1 MKKSFITM
9 LLITFVSASLFGCGK
24 GPSTDNGSSS
34 KTPIKEDKD
43 ISIIYTTDVHCGV
56 DEGDEN
62 NKRLGYAKVEAY
74 KKNLEETNYVSLV
87 DAGDYLQGEFIGA
100 ISKGEYIMEIINEM
114 NYDVITLGNHE
125 FDYGIDVL
133 KSRLT
138 EYKGDVVSC
147 NFSYIGNKENKLNMV
162 KPYVIKEYGNRKV
175 GYIGITTPT
184 TLTASDPKTFVE
196 DGSVA
201 YDFGAETAES
211 FYNLVQNNIDACKAQ
226 GADYIIALSHL
237 GSPDSFK
244 PFRSTDVIKNTSGV
258 DAFLD
263 GHSHTDLPWT

>member
-34 KTPIKEDKD
+34 KAPIKEDKD

-100 ISKGEYIMEIINEM
+100 ISKGKYMMDIINEM
-114 NYDVITLGNHE
+114 SYDVITLGNHE

-147 NFSYIGNKENKLNMV
+147 NFSYIGNKENRVRTPGIRFHPPRQTQCSGYRCRFLRPPFPGRSPADRNSFPQCRSRGCSSI
-162 KPYVIKEYGNRKV
+162 PYPRI
-175 GYIGITTPT
+175 
-184 TLTASDPKTFVE
+184 
-196 DGSVA
+196 
-201 YDFGAETAES
+201 
-211 FYNLVQNNIDACKAQ
+211 
-226 GADYIIALSHL
+226 
-237 GSPDSFK
+237 
-244 PFRSTDVIKNTSGV
+244 
-258 DAFLD
+258 
-263 GHSHTDLPWT
+263 W